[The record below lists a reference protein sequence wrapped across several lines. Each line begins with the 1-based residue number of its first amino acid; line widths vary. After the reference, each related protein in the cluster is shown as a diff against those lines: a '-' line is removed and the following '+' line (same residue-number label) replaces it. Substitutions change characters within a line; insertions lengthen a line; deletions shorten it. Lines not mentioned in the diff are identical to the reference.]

1 MTSENKQVLINR
13 TKSYLWRL
21 GGVCAIATLNFIA
34 DQIGLFDL
42 PYWAVGLLGLGVG
55 EATKYFNIDL
65 PELRKRATEE

>member
-1 MTSENKQVLINR
+1 MFERLMNR
-13 TKSYLWRL
+13 
-21 GGVCAIATLNFIA
+21 
-34 DQIGLFDL
+34 QIGLFDL